1 MVHARDVERD
11 RADIVVGRPEPH
23 TRPLAHARPVGE
35 PKNGRVA
42 MAHTGANSMPQTLA
56 MLVLKAPSKLAS
68 YTAWKLANDA
78 VLTDSSMAIR
88 LKPGLGVSS
97 PMPR

>member
-42 MAHTGANSMPQTLA
+42 MAREICSPKPASCRKFSAMYARKGALKTTKEYARCHKPNSIA
-56 MLVLKAPSKLAS
+56 
-68 YTAWKLANDA
+68 
-78 VLTDSSMAIR
+78 
-88 LKPGLGVSS
+88 
-97 PMPR
+97 